1 MVDSGGV
8 VFGNRPR
15 RRHALSEKRR
25 IVELTFQPG
34 ASVAEVARANGVN
47 ANQLF
52 GWRRAFERGELVEYI
67 SGTKALLPVTLSAGC
82 ESPIRKSVPQ
92 QQPSASGSIHIEF
105 PGRAL
110 ISVESGADAALLRS
124 ILEILRRRIQLPT
137 GTKIWLAAGVTDVRR
152 GFDGLSAQVQTV
164 LNEQPFSGHVFVF
177 GGRRGDIVKV
187 LWFDGDGLCLFA
199 KCR

>member
-25 IVELTFQPG
+25 MVELTFQSG
-34 ASVAEVARANGVN
+34 ASVAQVARANGVN

-52 GWRRAFERGELVEYI
+52 GWRRAFERGELVEPD
-67 SGTKALLPVTLSAGC
+67 SGTTALLPVTLTAVC
-82 ESPIRKSVPQ
+82 ESPIRRAAPQ
-92 QQPSASGSIHIEF
+92 EQPSTSGAIHIEL

-124 ILEILRRRIQLPT
+124 ILEGLR
-137 GTKIWLAAGVTDVRR
+137 K
-152 GFDGLSAQVQTV
+152 
-164 LNEQPFSGHVFVF
+164 
-177 GGRRGDIVKV
+177 
-187 LWFDGDGLCLFA
+187 
-199 KCR
+199 